1 MAFFRSKTQP
11 EYGDEPAPK
20 RHTARNIAAALGA
33 GAARAAALGA
43 GAAPRD
49 TLAGALRGGGA
60 TGVVAMTWISGSF
73 VADELPLELDA
84 SCAATVPGAIATI
97 AESAQ
102 GNPRSTGRVGGA
114 FAGSAEPVKLR
125 MLRLTMPRI

>member
-1 MAFFRSKTQP
+1 MVA
-11 EYGDEPAPK
+11 GGGA
-20 RHTARNIAAALGA
+20 A
-33 GAARAAALGA
+33 GAATLGAATLGA

-73 VADELPLELDA
+73 VALELPLELEA

-102 GNPRSTGRVGGA
+102 GNPRSTARVTDA
-114 FAGSAEPVKLR
+114 LAGSAERVKLPIP
-125 MLRLTMPRI
+125 LTMPRI